1 MFCGFMGVAWL
12 FDGAHNGMG
21 SYFMGFR
28 AYYQSCE
35 TVEEEMMNDNTRSK
49 LDCIGMFLLARH
61 NTSRVTYG
69 DVMQFIKR
77 GECEK

>member
-12 FDGAHNGMG
+12 SDRALYDMG

-35 TVEEEMMNDNTRSK
+35 TVEEEK
-49 LDCIGMFLLARH
+49 
-61 NTSRVTYG
+61 
-69 DVMQFIKR
+69 
-77 GECEK
+77 